1 MKRNRREIVLEFE
14 KIAGEGKALGRS
26 DGKVIFCY
34 GVLPGETARV
44 ITTYE
49 KKNFAEAEL
58 LEIIKPSPRR
68 IKPAEEHYMCC
79 SPWQVMDYS
88 LQAEIKQ
95 QLMEEAFMQTMH
107 IPVKADRFYAASEHF
122 GYRTKVEYSF
132 TGEPGNIS
140 LAFHKRG
147 NWWQKIP
154 LPEGCALLGQKTN
167 MAAFAV
173 LKKINE
179 KKLSCEDLKTLIIR
193 ETKNTGECIASLFVT
208 KENMDFPAPEEAG
221 LNGFILVYSDPAISS
236 SVTTKI
242 IKQTGK
248 NYLTEEILGKKI
260 SFGFDCFFQNNIPL
274 FTEALKEMKAATFP
288 CRKLVDLYSGVGV
301 IGISIGDCA
310 ETLLSVEASPASAQF
325 APMNADQN
333 GIKNFRHV
341 CSLTEK
347 ADAAQFEGTD
357 ILVVD
362 PPRSGLHQKVVRHI
376 LDLQPEK
383 LIYLSCNP
391 VTQGRDAALLMEK
404 YKLSRCVGFDFYPNT
419 PHAESLMIFERK
431 NK

>member
-1 MKRNRREIVLEFE
+1 MKKKRREITLEFE
-14 KIAGEGKALGRS
+14 KIAGEGKALGHS
-26 DGKVIFCY
+26 EGKVIFCY

-44 ITTYE
+44 ITKYE

-68 IKPAEEHYMCC
+68 VKPAEDHYMCC

-95 QLMEEAFMQTMH
+95 QLIEEAFMQTMR
-107 IPVKADRFYAASEHF
+107 IPVKLDKFYAAQEHF

-132 TGEPGNIS
+132 AGEPGNIS

-147 NWWQKIP
+147 NWREKIQ
-154 LPEGCALLGQKTN
+154 LPDGCALLGHKTN
-167 MAAFAV
+167 AAAFAV
-173 LKKINE
+173 LKKMNE
-179 KKLSCEDLKTLIIR
+179 KKLSCEDVKTLIIR

-208 KENMDFPAPEEAG
+208 KEDIDFPAPDEAG
-221 LNGFILVYSDPAISS
+221 LDGFILVYSDPKISS

-248 NYLTEEILGKKI
+248 DYLTEEILGKKI

-288 CRKLVDLYSGVGV
+288 CKKLVDLYSGVGI
-301 IGISIGDCA
+301 IGLAVGDCA
-310 ETLLSVEASPASAQF
+310 QTLLSVEASPASAKF
-325 APMNADQN
+325 APLNAEQN

-341 CSLTEK
+341 CSLSEK
-347 ADAAQFEGTD
+347 ADAGQFEGTD

-362 PPRSGLHQKVVRHI
+362 PPRSGLHQKVVNHI
-376 LDLQPEK
+376 LEIQPKK

-391 VTQGRDAALLMEK
+391 ITQGRDASLLMEK
-404 YKLSRCVGFDFYPNT
+404 YNLIRCAGFDFYPNT
-419 PHAESLMIFERK
+419 PHAESLMIFERE
-431 NK
+431 N